1 MKKKLLPI
9 CAMALLTVGYSSV
22 ASADTGTLTK
32 EEAAQMQQDIAKKE
46 AAIQAQQK
54 NEVEKKQ
61 AAQVQEKNEVEKK
74 QAAQAQEKNEVEKK
88 KAAPAQEKSSVA
100 KEVVASPSQVKE
112 KEAIAKKE
120 AAIQAQQ
127 KNDTVKKEVAKEAV
141 KGEKLPNTASNNVV
155 MMALS
160 ACLVAIGTL
169 FGLNR
174 RNKVKA

>member
-32 EEAAQMQQDIAKKE
+32 EEAAQVQQDAAKKE
-46 AAIQAQQK
+46 EAIKVQQK
-54 NEVEKKQ
+54 NDVEKKQ
-61 AAQVQEKNEVEKK
+61 AAQVQEK
-74 QAAQAQEKNEVEKK
+74 
-88 KAAPAQEKSSVA
+88 SDM
-100 KEVVASPSQVKE
+100 
-112 KEAIAKKE
+112 AKKE
-120 AAIQAQQ
+120 EAIKAGQ
-127 KNDTVKKEVAKEAV
+127 KNDTAKKEVTPQVQEKEALAKKEEAIKAGQKNDAAKKEVAKPAV
-141 KGEKLPNTASNNVV
+141 QGEKLPNTASNNVA

-160 ACLVAIGTL
+160 ACLVGIGTL

>member
-22 ASADTGTLTK
+22 ASASTGTLTK
-32 EEAAQMQQDIAKKE
+32 EEAAQ
-46 AAIQAQQK
+46 
-54 NEVEKKQ
+54 
-61 AAQVQEKNEVEKK
+61 VQSDV
-74 QAAQAQEKNEVEKK
+74 
-88 KAAPAQEKSSVA
+88 
-100 KEVVASPSQVKE
+100 
-112 KEAIAKKE
+112 AKKE

-127 KNDTVKKEVAKEAV
+127 KNDAEKKQAAQVQEKSDMAKKEAAIKEQQKNEVAKKEAAQVQQKNDAAKKEVAKPV
-141 KGEKLPNTASNNVV
+141 VQGEKLPNTASNNVA

-174 RNKVKA
+174 RSKVKA